1 MLRLQVFNRAAALTA
16 LAVVLTTHDTYA
28 QSRPALSIAAA
39 HPDTVSKLLVIDG
52 SGFRPGLSVSIDNL
66 PAHVVSVTASQIR
79 AALPILQPGSY
90 RLVVS
95 QWWDDDAR
103 FIVTIEGA
111 GTGTAGPA
119 GAAGPMGPAGPSGAA
134 GAAGPAGPQGPK
146 GDTGPAAVGIPG
158 LKVVAANGKTVG
170 TIVGVSKSNGSDPA
184 IVATQDNGTWLALP
198 FDTNG
203 LIAMAFPIFYTGPN
217 CSGSAYA
224 YVEAN
229 PTPLFRMLQRL
240 LPTDVTGFYGGDPVQ
255 MMSFPSLLTQ
265 DPNAPGSSLCATTV
279 SMGWTGP
286 LWTGPLQTV
295 DLSNFPAPFSIQ

>member
-1 MLRLQVFNRAAALTA
+1 MLRLQVLYRAAALTA
-16 LAVVLTTHDTYA
+16 LVVVLTPHDTHA
-28 QSRPALSIAAA
+28 QPRPSLSIAAA
-39 HPDTVSKLLVIDG
+39 HPDTASKLLVIDG
-52 SGFRPGLSVSIDNL
+52 SGFKPGLSVSIDNG
-66 PAHVVSVTASQIR
+66 PIHVVSVTPSQIR
-79 AALPILQPGSY
+79 ATLPPLPPGSY

-103 FIVTIEGA
+103 FIVTIAGA

-119 GAAGPMGPAGPSGAA
+119 GATGPMGPAGPSGAA
-134 GAAGPAGPQGPK
+134 GPVGPQGPK
-146 GDTGPAAVGIPG
+146 GDPGPAAVGIPG
-158 LKVVAANGKTVG
+158 LKVLASNGKTVG

-240 LPTDVTGFYGGDPVQ
+240 LPTDTTGFYGGDPVQ
-255 MMSFPSLLTQ
+255 MMAFPSMLTQ
-265 DPNAPGSSLCATTV
+265 DPNVPGSSLCATTA

-286 LWTGPLQTV
+286 LWTGPLHTV
-295 DLSNFPAPFSIQ
+295 DLSDFPAPFSVQ